1 MAAFMDLHV
10 KHTDKKLL
18 KEKLCQAE
26 RLGFDVVAISCFVE
40 ELQSTSKGKK
50 KQKDNQ
56 PNIPLPEKVILS
68 EDDLKDINWTRKA
81 PRQLSRISTVINDAS
96 QTHKLAQVDIQR
108 FDLVAVQP
116 TSEKTFHLACMTLD
130 IDIIIIDVTQKL
142 PYFIKRPSVNTAIE
156 RGVHFEIQY
165 SPAVI
170 DTSARVDMIHNTQSL
185 VSVCKGKNVIFSSG
199 CEQAS
204 SIRGPYD
211 VANLAMLFGMTQAQ
225 GKAAVCRNCRAVL
238 FHAESRRAC
247 KSTMSAE
254 PVAIVTTTPQPVVT
268 ECEEKKSSEKALTSD
283 EHSILATSD
292 NTVVIS
298 ENVKRRNGLVDDG
311 PPGKKLKT

>member
-10 KHTDKKLL
+10 KYCNNDKKSL

-26 RLGFDVVAISCFVE
+26 RLGYDVVAISCFVE

-50 KQKDNQ
+50 KQNQ
-56 PNIPLPEKVILS
+56 SNIPLPVTLS
-68 EDDLKDINWTRKA
+68 EDDLKDIKWVRKA
-81 PRQLSRISTVINDAS
+81 PRQLSRISTVISDAS
-96 QTHKLAQVDIQR
+96 QTHKLSQEEVQK

-116 TSEKTFHLACMTLD
+116 TSEKTFHLACLTLD

-142 PYFIKRPSVNTAIE
+142 PYFFKRPSVNTAIE
-156 RGVHFEIQY
+156 RGIHFEIQY
-165 SPAVI
+165 GQAVMDKGI
-170 DTSARVDMIHNTQSL
+170 RVDMIHNTQSL
-185 VSVCKGKNVIFSSG
+185 VSVCKGKNVILSSG
-199 CEQAS
+199 CEKAS

-225 GKAAVCRNCRAVL
+225 GKSAVCRNCRAVL

-247 KSTMSAE
+247 KSTMSSL
-254 PVAIVTTTPQPVVT
+254 PITSVATTPNYTGSDKQP
-268 ECEEKKSSEKALTSD
+268 SEKAVKAKEQFTKIHQDTSD
-283 EHSILATSD
+283 VTS
-292 NTVVIS
+292 
-298 ENVKRRNGLVDDG
+298 VKAKRIDSLVEDG

>member
-10 KHTDKKLL
+10 KNTDKVSL
-18 KEKLCQAE
+18 KETLRQAE

-40 ELQSTSKGKK
+40 DLQSVSKGKK

-56 PNIPLPEKVILS
+56 SNIPLPEDLILNE
-68 EDDLKDINWTRKA
+68 EDMKSINWTRKA
-81 PRQLSRISTVINDAS
+81 PRQLSRISTIISDAS
-96 QTHKLAQVDIQR
+96 QTHKLAQENVQR

-116 TSEKTFHLACMTLD
+116 TSEKTFHLACLTLD

-156 RGVHFEIQY
+156 RGIHFEINY
-165 SPAVI
+165 SPAVM
-170 DTSARVDMIHNTQSL
+170 DTSARVHMISNIQSL
-185 VSVCKGKNVIFSSG
+185 VSVCKGKNLILSSG

-211 VANLAMLFGMTQAQ
+211 VANLSMLFGMTQAQ

-238 FHAESRRAC
+238 FHAESRRSC
-247 KSTMSAE
+247 KSTMSALQITE
-254 PVAIVTTTPQPVVT
+254 ATFRPKRGLMECDEGYNKGESKAEEQTTKATSSDTVVT
-268 ECEEKKSSEKALTSD
+268 
-283 EHSILATSD
+283 SIDTEI
-292 NTVVIS
+292 T
-298 ENVKRRNGLVDDG
+298 NGLMSDG
-311 PPGKKLKT
+311 PQMKKMKT

>member
-1 MAAFMDLHV
+1 MPETAHIKQV
-10 KHTDKKLL
+10 
-18 KEKLCQAE
+18 QAM
-26 RLGFDVVAISCFVE
+26 GFDVLAISCFLE

-56 PNIPLPEKVILS
+56 SNIPLPENMILK
-68 EDDLKDINWTRKA
+68 EDDLKDVNWTRKA
-81 PRQLSRISTVINDAS
+81 PRQLSRISTIISDAS
-96 QTHKLAQVDIQR
+96 QTHKLAQEDIQK

-142 PYFIKRPSVNTAIE
+142 PYFIRRPSVNTAIE
-156 RGVHFEIQY
+156 RGIHFEIQY
-165 SPAVI
+165 SPAVM
-170 DTSARVDMIHNTQSL
+170 DSSSRVDMIHNTQSL
-185 VSVCKGKNVIFSSG
+185 VSVCKGKNVILSSG

-247 KSTMSAE
+247 KSTMSA
-254 PVAIVTTTPQPVVT
+254 VQVKGLQTTHQPVVT
-268 ECEEKKSSEKALTSD
+268 ECQQSHSGEKSTKADDHSTKTASSDA
-283 EHSILATSD
+283 
-292 NTVVIS
+292 
-298 ENVKRRNGLVDDG
+298 NVLPVNMKRTNGLVDDG